1 MKKMKRLAA
10 IVASF
15 ILGLPYFLMAQDDGT
30 YIEDLNLQDS
40 SYMDPSL
47 APATE
52 SSSSGNTTIIIIV
65 AVVVV
70 VAVIFFLMKKKK
82 K

>member
-1 MKKMKRLAA
+1 MKRMKRLAA

-15 ILGLPYFLMAQDDGT
+15 MLGLPYFLMAQDDGT

-52 SSSSGNTTIIIIV
+52 SSSSAPWGLIIV
-65 AVVVV
+65 IVVIVVAAVV
-70 VAVIFFLMKKKK
+70 FFLMKKKK

>member
-15 ILGLPYFLMAQDDGT
+15 MLGLPYLLMAQDDVT
-30 YIEDLNLQDS
+30 YIEDLNIQDS
-40 SYMDPSL
+40 SYMDPDMGAVSDS
-47 APATE
+47 A
-52 SSSSGNTTIIIIV
+52 SSGNTTIIIIV

-70 VAVIFFLMKKKK
+70 VAVVFFLMKKKK

>member
-1 MKKMKRLAA
+1 MKRLAA

-15 ILGLPYFLMAQDDGT
+15 MLSFPYLLMAQDDGT
-30 YIEDLNLQDS
+30 YIEDLNVVDS
-40 SYMDPSL
+40 SYMNPGT
-47 APATE
+47 AATSE
-52 SSSSGNTTIIIIV
+52 STSSGNTAIIIIV

-70 VAVIFFLMKKKK
+70 AAIVFFLMKKKK

>member
-10 IVASF
+10 IAATF
-15 ILGLPYFLMAQDDGT
+15 MLGLPYLLMAQDDGT

-40 SYMDPSL
+40 SYMDPDMGAGSGG
-47 APATE
+47 A
-52 SSSSGNTTIIIIV
+52 SSGNTTIILII